1 MKNDIKKYLTL
12 GAVLAGSAFMV
23 SCDGD
28 DVSIVQDSGVAN
40 AITEAVG
47 NKPVAPIALA
57 KYPLTSL
64 KLAIETAGGNCS
76 STGVAAG
83 DEIELDFDSTD
94 VTSATDSTADAFA
107 DLTIDSTVIFG
118 IIGQQG
124 FVNDIVNLASTFT
137 MEGIYA
143 GIDETGDLVLGDL
156 TFTPLASN
164 QQSVSGRFIGST
176 TVEVAFNQDTDNVVV
191 DLIPAGNVTLSNPA
205 GGGDFTVLGVTVYE
219 DVAGKAVEV
228 ESLDGSVTHESLL
241 GATNYG
247 ISVNIAIGNELCT
260 LNFAVSQATADTASG
275 GNVALLV
282 NADTADIQAVMDLL
296 EIDTTLNV
304 ADAVPVVNEIPA
316 NTPAIHLIEANTLG
330 GVEGSY
336 RHDFDSSVGTPETII
351 NGAPINGNP
360 NIQL

>member
-28 DVSIVQDSGVAN
+28 DVSIVQDSGVAD
-40 AITEAVG
+40 AITDAIG

-57 KYPLTSL
+57 QYPLTSL

-76 STGVAAG
+76 STGVAPG

-94 VTSATDSTADAFA
+94 VTAPTDSTADAFA
-107 DLTIDSTVIFG
+107 DLTVDSTVIFG
-118 IIGQQG
+118 IIGEQG

-143 GIDETGDLVLGDL
+143 GIDESGELVLGDL

-191 DLIPAGNVTLSNPA
+191 DVPAAVGVTIANPA
-205 GGGDFTVLGVTVYE
+205 GGSFNVVGFTVYE
-219 DVAGKAVEV
+219 DQGAEDVEV
-228 ESLDGSVTHESLL
+228 QSLDGSVTHESEL
-241 GATNYG
+241 GTTNYG
-247 ISVNIAIGNELCT
+247 ISVSIFVNNELCV
-260 LNFAVSQATADTASG
+260 LNFALGKAAADAAAGGDAANLTAAT
-275 GNVALLV
+275 VAENNALMGLL
-282 NADTADIQAVMDLL
+282 DIAN
-296 EIDTTLNV
+296 TLNV

-316 NTPAIHLIEANTLG
+316 NTPGIHLIEANTLG

-351 NGAPINGNP
+351 NGAPINF
-360 NIQL
+360 